1 MNDDYMYEIRKHKQ
15 EREGERKRERNKKII
30 SFIKEMGSTVLIA
43 VIISSVILHFFS
55 VVVVDGHSMDSTLY
69 DNEKLLLFQQAYS
82 EKHIP
87 ERGDIIVIKKKVK
100 DGDYI
105 IKRVIGQGGDKIEI
119 KNNRVYLNDEI
130 LDEPYINE
138 PMNKNEDIRI
148 TVPKGYLFV
157 MGDNRNNSLDSR
169 SNEIGLINV
178 DKEVVGKA
186 IFSLSS
192 FSGIY

>member
-1 MNDDYMYEIRKHKQ
+1 MDDYMHEIRKRKKD
-15 EREGERKRERNKKII
+15 RERKRERRRKII

-82 EKHIP
+82 EKRIP

-119 KNNRVYLNDEI
+119 KNNRVYLNDEV

-169 SNEIGLINV
+169 SNEIGLIDV

>member
-1 MNDDYMYEIRKHKQ
+1 MKRYIYERQKRNKKTKRK
-15 EREGERKRERNKKII
+15 KKII

-43 VIISSVILHFFS
+43 VIISAVILHFFS

-119 KNNRVYLNDEI
+119 KNNKVYLNDEI

>member
-1 MNDDYMYEIRKHKQ
+1 MSPNAK
-15 EREGERKRERNKKII
+15 GE
-30 SFIKEMGSTVLIA
+30 
-43 VIISSVILHFFS
+43 
-55 VVVVDGHSMDSTLY
+55 
-69 DNEKLLLFQQAYS
+69 
-82 EKHIP
+82 
-87 ERGDIIVIKKKVK
+87 IKKKVK

-119 KNNRVYLNDEI
+119 KNNRVYLNDEV

>member
-1 MNDDYMYEIRKHKQ
+1 MDDYMHEIRKRKKD
-15 EREGERKRERNKKII
+15 RERKRERRRKII

-43 VIISSVILHFFS
+43 VIISAVILHFFS

-119 KNNRVYLNDEI
+119 KNNRVYLNDEV

>member
-1 MNDDYMYEIRKHKQ
+1 MKDYMYEV
-15 EREGERKRERNKKII
+15 RKRKKKREKKKKII
-30 SFIKEMGSTVLIA
+30 SFIKEMGSTVVIA
-43 VIISSVILHFFS
+43 VIISAIILHFFS

-82 EKHIP
+82 EKRIP

-105 IKRVIGQGGDKIEI
+105 IKRVIGQGGDTIRI
-119 KNNRVYLNDEI
+119 KNNKVYVNDEV

-169 SNEIGLINV
+169 SNEIGLIDA

>member
-1 MNDDYMYEIRKHKQ
+1 MDDYMHEIRKRKKD
-15 EREGERKRERNKKII
+15 RERKRERRRKII
-30 SFIKEMGSTVLIA
+30 SFIKEMGSTVVIA
-43 VIISSVILHFFS
+43 VIISAIILHFFS

-82 EKHIP
+82 EKHTP
-87 ERGDIIVIKKKVK
+87 KRGDIIVIKKKVK

-119 KNNRVYLNDEI
+119 KNNRVYLNDEV

>member
-1 MNDDYMYEIRKHKQ
+1 MDDYMHEIRK
-15 EREGERKRERNKKII
+15 RKKDRERRRKII

-82 EKHIP
+82 EKHTP
-87 ERGDIIVIKKKVK
+87 KRGDIIVIKKKVK

-119 KNNRVYLNDEI
+119 KNNRVYLNDEV

>member
-1 MNDDYMYEIRKHKQ
+1 MDDYMHEIRKRKKD
-15 EREGERKRERNKKII
+15 RERKRERRRKII

-43 VIISSVILHFFS
+43 VIISAVILHFFS

-82 EKHIP
+82 EKHTP
-87 ERGDIIVIKKKVK
+87 KRGDIIVIKKKVK

-119 KNNRVYLNDEI
+119 KNNRVYLNDEV

>member
-1 MNDDYMYEIRKHKQ
+1 MDDYMYEIRKHKK
-15 EREGERKRERNKKII
+15 ERERKRERKRKII

-43 VIISSVILHFFS
+43 VIISAVILHFFS

-82 EKHIP
+82 EKHTP
-87 ERGDIIVIKKKVK
+87 KRGDIIVIKKKVK

-105 IKRVIGQGGDKIEI
+105 IKRVIGQGGDTIRI
-119 KNNRVYLNDEI
+119 KNNKVYVNDEV

>member
-1 MNDDYMYEIRKHKQ
+1 MDDYMHEIRKRKKD
-15 EREGERKRERNKKII
+15 RERKRERRRKII

-82 EKHIP
+82 EKRIP

-105 IKRVIGQGGDKIEI
+105 IKRVIGQGGDTIRI
-119 KNNRVYLNDEI
+119 KNNKVYVNDEV

-169 SNEIGLINV
+169 SNEIGLIDA

>member
-1 MNDDYMYEIRKHKQ
+1 MDDYMHEIRKRKKD
-15 EREGERKRERNKKII
+15 RERKRERRRKII

-82 EKHIP
+82 EKRIP

-105 IKRVIGQGGDKIEI
+105 IKRVIGQGGDTIRI
-119 KNNRVYLNDEI
+119 KNNKVYVNDEV

>member
-1 MNDDYMYEIRKHKQ
+1 MDDYMHEIRKRKKD
-15 EREGERKRERNKKII
+15 RERKRERRRKII

-82 EKHIP
+82 EKHTP
-87 ERGDIIVIKKKVK
+87 KRGDIIVIKKKVK

-119 KNNRVYLNDEI
+119 KNNKVYLNDEI

-148 TVPKGYLFV
+148 TIPKGYLFV

-169 SNEIGLINV
+169 SNEIGLIDV

>member
-1 MNDDYMYEIRKHKQ
+1 MNDYMYEIRKKK
-15 EREGERKRERNKKII
+15 RKRERRRKIT
-30 SFIKEMGSTVLIA
+30 SFIKEMGSTVVIA
-43 VIISSVILHFFS
+43 VIISAIILHFFS

-119 KNNRVYLNDEI
+119 KNNKVYLNDEV

-178 DKEVVGKA
+178 EKEVVGKA

-192 FSGIY
+192 FSRIY

>member
-1 MNDDYMYEIRKHKQ
+1 MKKYIYERQKRNKK
-15 EREGERKRERNKKII
+15 RERKRKII

-43 VIISSVILHFFS
+43 VIISFVILHFFS

-82 EKHIP
+82 ENHIP
-87 ERGDIIVIKKKVK
+87 KRGDIIVIKKKVK

-105 IKRVIGQGGDKIEI
+105 IKRVIGQGGDTIRI
-119 KNNRVYLNDEI
+119 KNNKVYVNDEV

-169 SNEIGLINV
+169 SNEIGLIDA

>member
-1 MNDDYMYEIRKHKQ
+1 MDDYMYEIRKHKK
-15 EREGERKRERNKKII
+15 ERERKRERKRKII

-43 VIISSVILHFFS
+43 VIISAVILHFFS

-82 EKHIP
+82 EKHLP
-87 ERGDIIVIKKKVK
+87 KRGDIIVIKKKVK

-119 KNNRVYLNDEI
+119 KNNRVYLNDEV

-169 SNEIGLINV
+169 SNEVGLINV
-178 DKEVVGKA
+178 EKEVVGKA

>member
-1 MNDDYMYEIRKHKQ
+1 MDDYMYEIRKHKK
-15 EREGERKRERNKKII
+15 ERERKRERKRKII

-43 VIISSVILHFFS
+43 VIISAVILHFFS

-82 EKHIP
+82 EKHLP
-87 ERGDIIVIKKKVK
+87 KRGDIIVIKKKVK

-169 SNEIGLINV
+169 SNEVGLINV
-178 DKEVVGKA
+178 EKEVVGKA

>member
-1 MNDDYMYEIRKHKQ
+1 MKKYIYERQKRNKKK
-15 EREGERKRERNKKII
+15 ERKRKII

-43 VIISSVILHFFS
+43 VIISFVILHFFS

-82 EKHIP
+82 EKHTP
-87 ERGDIIVIKKKVK
+87 KRGDIIVIKKKVK

-119 KNNRVYLNDEI
+119 KNNRVYLNDEV

>member
-1 MNDDYMYEIRKHKQ
+1 MDDYMYEIRKHKK
-15 EREGERKRERNKKII
+15 ERERKRERKRKII

-82 EKHIP
+82 EKRIP

-105 IKRVIGQGGDKIEI
+105 IKRVIGQGGDTIRI
-119 KNNRVYLNDEI
+119 KNNKVYVNDEV

-169 SNEIGLINV
+169 SNEIGLIDA